1 MYEMMNAYI
10 IYTVDK
16 YIYIYY
22 MGSYIWQNSMVS
34 FMDCFQLSQ
43 PKFIA
48 TETEVPRMIQDP

>member
-1 MYEMMNAYI
+1 
-10 IYTVDK
+10 
-16 YIYIYY
+16 

-48 TETEVPRMIQDP
+48 TETEVPEMIQDP